1 MIALFFVAEL
11 SALQLP
17 HWLMI
22 AGGVLVIVGTVGA
35 LVSSRRRAAAPPEP
49 SRGEATELQEQ
60 DVFDR
65 DNDTTELHDGLPETS
80 RPTRVQGNNTG
91 PRMSK
96 PLDEPSRQTAKMN
109 RERLAAP
116 RPAILDEEAKR
127 ATAVRENMARLRELR
142 LTKEAQEVQTKISTD
157 SQITK
162 TK

>member
-1 MIALFFVAEL
+1 MIAQFFVAEL

-35 LVSSRRRAAAPPEP
+35 LVSSRRRAAASPEP

-60 DVFDR
+60 DVLDR
-65 DNDTTELHDGLPETS
+65 DSDTTQLHDVLPES
-80 RPTRVQGNNTG
+80 RPTGVQGNNTG

-116 RPAILDEEAKR
+116 RLAILDEEAKR